1 MTDDTASNLIR
12 RLTDELETWV
22 AFGELEDIERAHG
35 LIDEARAYLKAQEGQ
50 IPKNC
55 WLDDE
60 PGIKPTPCVFDDPNE
75 IRENCCYAMQCN
87 TKWDCAYYGIQDK
100 AAQTL

>member
-1 MTDDTASNLIR
+1 MTSNNVDDLIQ

-22 AFGELEDIERAHG
+22 VFGELEDIKRAHD
-35 LIDEARAYLKAQEGQ
+35 LIDDARAYLKAKEGQ
-50 IPKNC
+50 ITKNC

-75 IRENCCYAMQCN
+75 IRENCCYAMQSN
-87 TKWDCAYYGIQDK
+87 SKWDCAYYGVQDK
-100 AAQTL
+100 AAQAL